1 MHKIIV
7 LFSLSLVAAGT
18 AVAQSP
24 RTSGEHQWQR
34 NFHPDKA
41 SLRPSG
47 VNPYFRL
54 ESGYRMN
61 YQSGSHTDT
70 VTVLP
75 ATKLIDG
82 VETRVVEDKESENG
96 DLIELTHDYF
106 AIDRTNNDVYYF
118 GEDVDEYKDGKV
130 VGHGGSWLSGVKGAH
145 FGLMMP
151 GKVEVGQ
158 RFYEELAPGVGE
170 DRAEV
175 ISKSGHVAT
184 PYGTFDDCVKIRET
198 SPLEPGSAETKFYV
212 RGIGLVKDPEF
223 LLVKVTTG
231 TRD

>member
-1 MHKIIV
+1 MHKTIV
-7 LFSLSLVAAGT
+7 VFAFALVAAGT
-18 AVAQSP
+18 AVGQSP
-24 RTSGEHQWQR
+24 GISGEHLWQK

-41 SLRPSG
+41 NLGPTG

-54 ESGYRMN
+54 EPGYRM
-61 YQSGSHTDT
+61 YYRFDSDTDT

-75 ATKLIDG
+75 KTKLIDN
-82 VETRVVEDKESENG
+82 VEARVVEDRESKKG
-96 DLIELTHDYF
+96 KLTELTHDYF
-106 AIDRTNNDVYYF
+106 AIDRTTNDVYYF

-151 GKVEVGQ
+151 GKIEVGQ
-158 RFYEELAPGVGE
+158 RFYEELAPGVGQ

-175 ISKSGHVAT
+175 ISKSGHVTT
-184 PYGTFDDCVKIRET
+184 PYGTFDDCVEIRET
-198 SPLEPGSAETKFYV
+198 SPLEPGSSETKFYV

-223 LLVKVTTG
+223 PLVKVTKG
-231 TRD
+231 TRN